1 MQCIYCGHSKI
12 HKRGKTKRGKEKYQR
27 YICDKCQKSFS
38 ELAGTIYEDRH
49 LTPTDIDLILEY
61 QNQGMNFAQV
71 ARMVGV
77 SPKAVSNLLR
87 TTNKIVIDSTQ
98 SIHDQIPIVMIK
110 IQFQTILLA
119 ILFGVSSCRTV
130 TITNDGTAIV
140 ANPIETVS
148 VKPNSGSRLRSGES
162 KNDPAVDMTA
172 NLFRLRNGENE
183 SHRTPPRAASD

>member
-49 LTPTDIDLILEY
+49 LTPADIDLILQY

-77 SPKAVSNLLR
+77 SPKAVSNLLK

-98 SIHDQIPIVMIK
+98 SIHDQIPTVMIK
-110 IQFQTILLA
+110 IQFQITLFA
-119 ILFGVSSCRTV
+119 VLFGINGCRT
-130 TITNDGTAIV
+130 IAASNEGTAIV
-140 ANPIETVS
+140 TNQIETVS
-148 VKPNSGSRLRSGES
+148 VKPNSDSRLIPGKP
-162 KNDPAVDMTA
+162 KNDPQ
-172 NLFRLRNGENE
+172 
-183 SHRTPPRAASD
+183 